1 MKNNEIDILTSHLEE
16 LVKIKDE
23 RLESCKSVINT
34 QNLLIKDLSKTN
46 KKYENSIIK
55 IIILSFIFGMSI
67 MYLIKQ

>member
-23 RLESCKSVINT
+23 KLEAYKSVVNT
-34 QNLLIKDLSKTN
+34 QNLLIKDLSETN

-55 IIILSFIFGMSI
+55 IIILSFILGMSI
-67 MYLIKQ
+67 MYLIK

>member
-23 RLESCKSVINT
+23 RLEACKSVINT
-34 QNLLIKDLSKTN
+34 QNLLIKDLSETN
-46 KKYENSIIK
+46 KKYENNIIK

-67 MYLIKQ
+67 MYLIK

>member
-23 RLESCKSVINT
+23 RLEACKSVINA
-34 QNLLIKDLSKTN
+34 QNLLIKDLSETN

-55 IIILSFIFGMSI
+55 TIILSFIFGMSI
-67 MYLIKQ
+67 MYLIK

>member
-23 RLESCKSVINT
+23 RLEACKSVINV
-34 QNLLIKDLSKTN
+34 QNLLIKDLSETN

-55 IIILSFIFGMSI
+55 TIILSFIFGMSI
-67 MYLIKQ
+67 MYLIK

>member
-23 RLESCKSVINT
+23 RLEACKSVINT
-34 QNLLIKDLSKTN
+34 QNLLIKDLSETN

-55 IIILSFIFGMSI
+55 IIILSFIFGLSI
-67 MYLIKQ
+67 MYLIK

>member
-23 RLESCKSVINT
+23 RLETCESVINT

>member
-23 RLESCKSVINT
+23 RLEAYNSVVNT
-34 QNLLIKDLSKTN
+34 QNLLIKDLRKTN

-67 MYLIKQ
+67 MYLIK

>member
-23 RLESCKSVINT
+23 RLEACKSVINT
-34 QNLLIKDLSKTN
+34 QNLLIKDLSETN